1 MIFEDVKPL
10 YQKSGETY
18 EGFGVD
24 ILNLIKDQ
32 AGRRTLTFIPTASA
46 QDGMK
51 AITSGKADI
60 ACGVAFDW
68 GRAEQVSYTI
78 PFAIG
83 GTRLLTTTSMNG
95 TPSSLRGKT
104 VGVVK
109 DSSSAKILEAVVPS
123 ASLQAYATPS
133 EAFAAYDS
141 GKISTLAGGTLWLA
155 ANSDAKSGDLV
166 PVRPYGR
173 TGIGCIVKQNNGKLL
188 AAANNA
194 IGQTMQEYVNGNAAT
209 REMVNRWIGPNSK
222 VMLPES
228 VISALYSLLL
238 STTSEMSVSPN

>member
-1 MIFEDVKPL
+1 M
-10 YQKSGETY
+10 
-18 EGFGVD
+18 
-24 ILNLIKDQ
+24 
-32 AGRRTLTFIPTASA
+32 
-46 QDGMK
+46 
-51 AITSGKADI
+51 
-60 ACGVAFDW
+60 
-68 GRAEQVSYTI
+68 SYTI

-83 GTRLLTTTSMNG
+83 GTRLLTTTNLNG

-109 DSSSAKILEAVVPS
+109 DSSSTKILEAVVPS
-123 ASLQAYATPS
+123 ASLQAYARPS

-141 GKISTLAGGTLWLA
+141 GKISTLAGRTLWLSTSS
-155 ANSDAKSGDLV
+155 NAKNGDLV

-238 STTSEMSVSPN
+238 STTSEMSISLN